1 MLKISLAAFM
11 ATVFIVTMFHSFSTS
26 QAQTSKP
33 SAATAAKAHAG
44 QQIFEKNCMQCHAVI
59 EGQYSF
65 GPNLFGEMKSPHPKK
80 TAAEVRTILKDG
92 KGKMPSFADKL
103 TAPDTDNLIA
113 YLHTL

>member
-1 MLKISLAAFM
+1 MLKISLAAFL
-11 ATVFIVTMFHSFSTS
+11 ATAFIVVMFHSFSVS
-26 QAQTSKP
+26 QAQTAKP
-33 SAATAAKAHAG
+33 AAGTAAKAHAG

-65 GPNLFGEMKSPHPKK
+65 GPNLNAELKKPHPRK
-80 TAAEVRTILKDG
+80 TDAEVRTILKDG
-92 KGKMPSFADKL
+92 KGKMPPFGDKF